1 MQITLEDIRD
11 RFRIHDVRATRQREL
26 VYAALASTKSHPTAE
41 ELLLEVRQL
50 DPGLSLA
57 TVYNTLETLQ
67 DARLCRRLV
76 TAGGPARYDAD
87 MNPHAHL
94 IAPDGRVLDLP
105 DDLNRRLLET
115 LTPELQSEI
124 QSRTGLRVISLRLE
138 TE

>member
-1 MQITLEDIRD
+1 MLLTLDDIRD
-11 RFRIHDVRATRQREL
+11 RFRAHDVRCTRQREL
-26 VYAALASTKSHPTAE
+26 VYGALAATKSHPTAE
-41 ELLLEVRQL
+41 EILLEVRQH

-67 DARLCRRLV
+67 GAGLCRRLV

-105 DDLNRRLLET
+105 DDLNRRLLAT
-115 LTPELQSEI
+115 LSPELAAEI
-124 QSRTGLRVISLRLE
+124 HARTGLRVTSVRLE